1 MKKADQKAKSKKKAA
16 SEALPEKR
24 SMQALAELAYN
35 RLRSD
40 INKGKFKTAAFL
52 DLADA
57 AGAAA
62 DLIERELSAAAS
74 QGSAPLLHLVG
85 KDAVGA
91 TQAEIEKVLAEEQ
104 AVKEGQ

>member
-1 MKKADQKAKSKKKAA
+1 MKKQGQKSKSNKKKL
-16 SEALPEKR
+16 ETLPEKR
-24 SMQALAELAYN
+24 SMQALGEFLYN
-35 RLRSD
+35 RFRSG
-40 INKGKFKTAAFL
+40 INKGKFKPAAFL

-57 AGAAA
+57 TSAAA

-85 KDAVGA
+85 KDAVNA